1 MKNLELSE
9 KQKKL
14 LLEIA
19 RDTIRNTVLGT
30 AQIDRDID
38 DPTLEIECGAFVT
51 IHSKGELRGCIG
63 NITAETPLWLTVSNM
78 AVQAGTADP
87 RFPPVSA
94 DELDG
99 IDIEISALSPLWK
112 TEDLSEIEVGKHGI
126 LIKKGFNQGLLL
138 PQVAIE
144 YGFDRT
150 KFLEHTCMKAGLPG
164 DCYKSGD
171 CEIYIFSATVFGEKD
186 RLPG

>member
-38 DPTLEIECGAFVT
+38 DPTLETECGAFVT

-78 AVQAGTADP
+78 AVQASTADP

-94 DELDG
+94 DELDR
-99 IDIEISALSPLWK
+99 IDLEISALSPLWK
-112 TEDLSEIEVGKHGI
+112 TQDLSEIEIGKHCRKI
-126 LIKKGFNQGLLL
+126 VQFFNRGLLL

-144 YGFDRT
+144 YGFDRM

-164 DCYKSGD
+164 NCYKSD
-171 CEIYIFSATVFGEKD
+171 TCEIYIFSATVFGEKD
-186 RLPG
+186 Q

>member
-19 RDTIRNTVLGT
+19 RDTIRNRVLGT
-30 AQIDRDID
+30 AQADHDID

-51 IHSKGELRGCIG
+51 IHKKGDLRGCIG
-63 NITAETPLWLTVSNM
+63 NIIAETPLWLTVSNM
-78 AVQAGTADP
+78 AIQASTADP

-94 DELDG
+94 DELDE

-112 TEDLSEIEVGKHGI
+112 TDDLNEIEVGKHGY
-126 LIKKGFNQGLLL
+126 LSKKVLTRAFYFPRWQ
-138 PQVAIE
+138 
-144 YGFDRT
+144 
-150 KFLEHTCMKAGLPG
+150 
-164 DCYKSGD
+164 
-171 CEIYIFSATVFGEKD
+171 
-186 RLPG
+186 